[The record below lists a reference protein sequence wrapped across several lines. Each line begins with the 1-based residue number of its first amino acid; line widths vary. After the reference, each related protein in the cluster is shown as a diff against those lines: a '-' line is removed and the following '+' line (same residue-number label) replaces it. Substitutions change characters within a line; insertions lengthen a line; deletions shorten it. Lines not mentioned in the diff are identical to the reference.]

1 MDNGV
6 SIERAG
12 LDTRGRCP
20 AKLPGIALAL
30 CAAIGLTLMSTRTRA
45 PLSSADAPAPPLP
58 KVLSETGLY
67 LPGTQR
73 IDPRNLE
80 FVPQYPLWSDGAR
93 KRRWIRLPEAR
104 AIDAKNPDEF
114 EFPVG
119 TKLWKEFRF
128 ERVVETRML
137 ERLPDGS
144 WRFAS
149 YVWDEAGREARLA
162 EATGV
167 RAVAPVAPGVQH
179 DVPSLDDCR
188 ACHEGRKNPV
198 LGFTAL
204 QLSPARDPLAPHA
217 EPAPD
222 ASVDL
227 PELAARGALVN
238 LPRQLLL
245 TPPVITGSSE
255 RERALRG
262 YLYAN
267 CSNCHNRQGPL
278 ASLGLDFDVSVASG
292 APNSLRSSAV
302 DKVSQFQ
309 PPGRADAVRLDPRDP
324 LASVVL
330 FRMQSRDPSF
340 QMPPLG
346 TRVADAEGVQ
356 LLTQFLTQDL
366 SIHGIANPKNNEGNK

>member
-12 LDTRGRCP
+12 TETPGRCP

-30 CAAIGLTLMSTRTRA
+30 LAAVGLTLMSTRARA
-45 PLSSADAPAPPLP
+45 PLSSADAPPLP
-58 KVLSETGLY
+58 QMLSETGLY
-67 LPGTQR
+67 LPGTER
-73 IDPRNLE
+73 VDPRNFE

-93 KRRWIRLPEAR
+93 KRRWIRLPEGR
-104 AIDAKNPDEF
+104 AVDAKNPDEF

-119 TKLWKEFRF
+119 TKLWKEFSF

-149 YVWDEAGREARLA
+149 YVWDSAGREARLA

-167 RAVAPVAPGVQH
+167 RAVASVAPGVLH

-188 ACHEGRKNPV
+188 ACHEGRRNPV

-217 EPAPD
+217 ESLSD

-227 PELAARGALVN
+227 PELIARKVLVN
-238 LPRQLLL
+238 LPRHLLL
-245 TPPVITGSSE
+245 KPPAIEASSE

-302 DKVSQFQ
+302 GQVSQFQ
-309 PPGRADAVRLDPRDP
+309 PPGRTDAERIDPRDT
-324 LASVVL
+324 LSSVLL

-346 TRVADAEGVQ
+346 TRVVDAEGVR
-356 LLTQFLTQDL
+356 LLTRFLTQDL
-366 SIHGIANPKNNEGNK
+366 SIHGTTNPQNNEGNK